1 MSVLN
6 YAGNTS
12 VVREKGA
19 RRGRARGLWVG
30 GGAVTFWVGG
40 GGGFRRGRG
49 QVGVE
54 GGLSGGGGGARW
66 GGMREGWKA
75 MRFDMR
81 NMWHLLCKAIQRGGA
96 ERGGGASFHHSNRSN
111 HSSHVPGHSL
121 ERPRDLERARQWEER
136 QEREE
141 HERNLPRAQTL
152 GKASFTSR
160 LRPHTLAAS
169 GLRAHVNEGP
179 RPCKKVQTNSL
190 TSPQTRQLVH
200 KLADLTSVMT
210 ILLTIL
216 AASTQKPVVNFTT
229 PFYDTN
235 K

>member
-6 YAGNTS
+6 HAGNTS
-12 VVREKGA
+12 VIREKGA

-30 GGAVTFWVGG
+30 GGAVTLWVGR

-75 MRFDMR
+75 MRFEMQ
-81 NMWHLLCKAIQRGGA
+81 NICHQLWKAIQRGGA
-96 ERGGGASFHHSNRSN
+96 ERAASLHHSHHSN
-111 HSSHVPGHSL
+111 HSSRVPGHSL
-121 ERPRDLERARQWEER
+121 ERARHLERARQLGER

-141 HERNLPRAQTL
+141 PERDPSRAQTL
-152 GKASFTSR
+152 GKASFTSL

-169 GLRAHVNEGP
+169 GLRAHVKEAP
-179 RPCKKVQTNSL
+179 RPCENEQTNPL
-190 TSPQTRQLVH
+190 TSAQTRQQVH
-200 KLADLTSVMT
+200 KLADPTSVMT
-210 ILLTIL
+210 ILL
-216 AASTQKPVVNFTT
+216 
-229 PFYDTN
+229 
-235 K
+235 